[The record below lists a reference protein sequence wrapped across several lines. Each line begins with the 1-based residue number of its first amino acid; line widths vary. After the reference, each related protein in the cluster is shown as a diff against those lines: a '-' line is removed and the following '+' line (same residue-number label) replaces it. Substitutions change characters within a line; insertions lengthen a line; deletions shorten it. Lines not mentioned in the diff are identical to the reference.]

1 MLKKGP
7 KPKLEAFL
15 RFGTEL
21 HLDRL
26 EDFLCVLRARSALC
40 HPHHRSLTRRIMR
53 TKPKIAFLGAL
64 GLIAALCLPAQQQP
78 ARDDA
83 ENARGNSGSLAD
95 LSPENRA
102 LFDAVRDA
110 AEQGRDAD
118 VLADGRK
125 LLPALKPDS
134 PLANF
139 ITQVTAG
146 AAIETG
152 DTSDALTLIKPLAD
166 AHPKDWHAAALLAR
180 AYAES
185 GDQALRDQ
193 QIAHLLDLHKQTSD
207 PDFAK
212 LHIFPIQKVKLR
224 SGYAVFLYPFEPLK
238 PYNTYLVALIYTSD
252 GKADF
257 RLELGSEDADQAFF
271 KPKKPGERRFSI
283 DSYRKNQTN
292 EKWPETQALYGFV
305 DGVFDYDRMRD
316 LMVKAANGEAL
327 PRK

>member
-1 MLKKGP
+1 MRA
-7 KPKLEAFL
+7 KL
-15 RFGTEL
+15 
-21 HLDRL
+21 
-26 EDFLCVLRARSALC
+26 
-40 HPHHRSLTRRIMR
+40 
-53 TKPKIAFLGAL
+53 KIAPLGAFC
-64 GLIAALCLPAQQQP
+64 LIAALCLPAQQQP
-78 ARDDA
+78 ARDNA
-83 ENARGNSGSLAD
+83 ENVRVDSDAFAD

-102 LFDAVRDA
+102 LFDALRDA
-110 AEQGRDAD
+110 AQQGRDAD
-118 VLADGRK
+118 VLADGQK
-125 LLPALKPDS
+125 LLSVLKPDS
-134 PLANF
+134 ALANF
-139 ITQVTAG
+139 VTQLTAG

-152 DTSDALTLIKPLAD
+152 DTSYALTLLEPLAD
-166 AHPKDWHAAALLAR
+166 AHPKDWHVAALLAR

-185 GDQALRDQ
+185 DDKALRDQ

-212 LHIFPIQKVKLR
+212 LHVFPIQKAKLR

-252 GKADF
+252 GKADY

-283 DSYRKNQTN
+283 DSYRKNETN
-292 EKWPETQALYGFV
+292 EKWPESQALHGFV

-327 PRK
+327 PHD

>member
-1 MLKKGP
+1 MLHT
-7 KPKLEAFL
+7 
-15 RFGTEL
+15 RI
-21 HLDRL
+21 
-26 EDFLCVLRARSALC
+26 ALW
-40 HPHHRSLTRRIMR
+40 HPPYRSLTRRIMR
-53 TKPKIAFLGAL
+53 TKRKIVPLGAFC
-64 GLIAALCLPAQQQP
+64 LIAALCLPAQQQP
-78 ARDDA
+78 ARNDA
-83 ENARGNSGSLAD
+83 ENARGNSDTLAD

-118 VLADGRK
+118 VFADGLK

-134 PLANF
+134 ALANF
-139 ITQVTAG
+139 ITQLTAG

-152 DTSDALTLIKPLAD
+152 DTSDALTLLKPLAD
-166 AHPKDWHAAALLAR
+166 AHPMDWHPAALLAR

-185 GDQALRDQ
+185 SDQTLRDQ

-212 LHIFPIQKVKLR
+212 LHVFPIEKAKLR

-252 GKADF
+252 GKADY

-271 KPKKPGERRFSI
+271 KPNKPGERRFSI
-283 DSYRKNQTN
+283 DSYRKNGTN
-292 EKWPETQALYGFV
+292 ANWPETQALYGFV

-316 LMVKAANGEAL
+316 LMVRAANGEAL